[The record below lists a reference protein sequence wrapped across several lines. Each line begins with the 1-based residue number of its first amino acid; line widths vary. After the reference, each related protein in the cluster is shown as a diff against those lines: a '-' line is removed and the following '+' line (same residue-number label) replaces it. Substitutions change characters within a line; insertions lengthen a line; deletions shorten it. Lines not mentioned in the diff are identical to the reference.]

1 MPASGALRWLPWPHG
16 CAARWARHDAR
27 GRHAAPFL
35 RGSLCAVALDSDP
48 RRKRRGDSRE
58 VGPMSVIVAA
68 SLTQRF
74 GSEVGLDGVDLDVDA
89 GEHLA
94 VLGDNGAGKTTLL
107 RILATAARPTS
118 GRIEIF
124 GLNATIERRRLRG
137 VIGFVAHA
145 PGLYPALSAA
155 EVLELVG
162 LAELAHRPADKLS
175 RGAQQRLAIGRA
187 VLHDPKLLVL
197 DEPDASLD
205 SGGAD
210 LLARVM
216 RGRTAVSATHDHA
229 LANRLCQRSLMLR
242 RGRVVG
248 VPTRLRV
255 VH

>member
-1 MPASGALRWLPWPHG
+1 MSTV
-16 CAARWARHDAR
+16 
-27 GRHAAPFL
+27 
-35 RGSLCAVALDSDP
+35 VAT
-48 RRKRRGDSRE
+48 G
-58 VGPMSVIVAA
+58 
-68 SLTQRF
+68 LTQRF
-74 GSEVGLDGVDLDVDA
+74 GTEVALESVDLVVDG

-94 VLGDNGAGKTTLL
+94 VLGENGAGKTTLL

-118 GRIEIF
+118 GSLEIF
-124 GLNATIERRRLRG
+124 GLNALLERRRLRSR
-137 VIGFVAHA
+137 IGFVAHA

-155 EVLELVG
+155 ENLEFFCTLQGVPHARVAEVLDLVG
-162 LAELAHRPADKLS
+162 LGDLARRPAAKLS

-205 SGGAD
+205 SGAGD

-216 RGRTAVSATHDHA
+216 KGRTAVIATHDHA
-229 LANRLCQRSLMLR
+229 LANRLCQRTLELR
-242 RGRVVG
+242 RGRVFG